1 MSVFSSSLVCVCLL
15 SYKNTLF
22 FNFNFQLSI
31 VIRILAAIFTFST
44 FFPSSLLA
52 GENGLTT
59 VSSIP
64 SVPTRERVRGRGIKD
79 CPYCGKAFRSSHH
92 LKVHL
97 RVHTGEI
104 LL

>member
-1 MSVFSSSLVCVCLL
+1 M
-15 SYKNTLF
+15 T
-22 FNFNFQLSI
+22 
-31 VIRILAAIFTFST
+31 A
-44 FFPSSLLA
+44 
-52 GENGLTT
+52 

-64 SVPTRERVRGRGIKD
+64 SVPSRERVRGRGIKD

-97 RVHTGEI
+97 RVHTGEK